1 LHALPFNS
9 FWVVDANHQ
18 AAQTGRRVYR
28 TDGSASR
35 LSTLYSLVVVDLAA
49 WILRSGFCV
58 VDLAKDP
65 LPSHRFV
72 PQGLPTVPLK
82 SSTARS
88 SRPSDL
94 HEEIA
99 TVSTSR
105 KRFSATTGRGTFP
118 PADTDG
124 PKRDLTPFSSPVL
137 EADSLCKSYAIG
149 EVLTPALLDV
159 SLAVQPASFVS
170 IMGPSGCGKS
180 TLLHLLGGLDR
191 ADSGDV
197 RLEGMSLAQMDE
209 TERTLLRR
217 RRIGFVFQKVHLLPM
232 LTALENVLV
241 PLRLDGLH
249 TEVARERAMQALE
262 SVAMSHRA
270 GHRPGELSGGEAQ
283 RVAIARALVIQP
295 AVLLA
300 DEPTGSLDSANS
312 SRIIQLF
319 QQLVA
324 ELKHSLIVVTHDA
337 NVADA
342 AERRIRMMDGRI
354 VSDQTSPTS
363 EPATVMGDEVH

>member
-1 LHALPFNS
+1 MPTIRRRKLAGAFIAPMGPLHVSPRY
-9 FWVVDANHQ
+9 
-18 AAQTGRRVYR
+18 T
-28 TDGSASR
+28 
-35 LSTLYSLVVVDLAA
+35 LSSS
-49 WILRSGFCV
+49 WILRSGSCV

-65 LPSHRFV
+65 LPSHRYV

-88 SRPSDL
+88 SRPSDV
-94 HEEIA
+94 HEDIA

-105 KRFSATTGRGTFP
+105 KRFSATTGRGTFT

-283 RVAIARALVIQP
+283 RVASP
-295 AVLLA
+295 G
-300 DEPTGSLDSANS
+300 PWS
-312 SRIIQLF
+312 SNLR
-319 QQLVA
+319 
-324 ELKHSLIVVTHDA
+324 S
-337 NVADA
+337 
-342 AERRIRMMDGRI
+342 
-354 VSDQTSPTS
+354 SSPTNQPERS
-363 EPATVMGDEVH
+363 IPRTRLASFSSFSSLWRS